1 MKITQESTGELTAT
15 IKIEISPADYN
26 EQVNKILKDYQR
38 KANIPGFRRG
48 KVPFGMVKK
57 MYGSAV
63 FADELNK
70 LISDSLNNYITENKI
85 EILGQPLAND
95 ASTPEFDGDEEKD
108 LAFYFDLGLMPEI
121 NFEFSDKT
129 AVDYYKIKID
139 ETMVDNYVDDI
150 RRRNGKMVNP
160 EVSAA
165 GDSLKGEFIELDA
178 DRNILDGGHS
188 CTNSL
193 STDQILDTNEK
204 VRFAGLKVGDSIDF
218 NPAKAI
224 ENVANLSILL
234 DLNKEAAG
242 LMQSNFRF
250 TLQEISRMD
259 PAQVDKE
266 LFDLVYPES
275 GITTTEEFRERIRK
289 EAVVAFE
296 ADTDKLFVNNAV
308 KTLIK
313 DANIM
318 LPDAFMKRWL
328 LDNNQGKLTPD
339 SIENEYEKF
348 AESMRWQLI
357 ENKIIKDND
366 LVVTD
371 AEIKNF
377 IKGYFKPVKPGSMEE
392 DIDSEMEKRFDT
404 IAETIMKNKEE
415 VRKINDKLYEQ
426 KLNDLMKS
434 TLKRLEKEIS
444 YEEFINL
451 ASSNH

>member
-15 IKIEISPADYN
+15 IKIEVSPADYN
-26 EQVNKILKDYQR
+26 DQVNKILKDYQR
-38 KANIPGFRRG
+38 KANIPGFRPG

-57 MYGSAV
+57 MYGSSV

-70 LISDSLNNYITENKI
+70 LLGESLNNYITENKI

-95 ASTPEFDGDEEKD
+95 ERTPEFDGDEEKD
-108 LAFYFDLGLMPEI
+108 LEFYFDLGLMPEF

-129 AVDYYKIKID
+129 AVDYFKIKVD
-139 ETMVDNYVDDI
+139 ETMVDNYVADI
-150 RRRNGKMVNP
+150 CRRNGKMIDA

-165 GDSLKGEFIELDA
+165 GDSLKGEFVELDA
-178 DRNILDGGHS
+178 ENNVLDNGHT
-188 CTNSL
+188 CTNSF
-193 STDQILDTNEK
+193 STDQVLDEK
-204 VRFAGLKVGDSIDF
+204 EKARFAGLKAGDSIDF

-224 ENVANLSILL
+224 ENVTNLSTLL
-234 DLNKEAAG
+234 DLDKESAAQ
-242 LMQSNFRF
+242 MQSDFRF

-259 PAQVDKE
+259 PAPIDQV
-266 LFDLVYPES
+266 LFDLVYPDS
-275 GITTTEEFRERIRK
+275 GITTAEAFREKIRG
-289 EAVVAFE
+289 EAAVAFE

-308 KTLIK
+308 KQLIR
-313 DANIM
+313 DAQIT

-328 LDNNQGKLTPD
+328 LDNNQGKLTPEAVD
-339 SIENEYEKF
+339 EEYDRF
-348 AESMRWQLI
+348 AESMKWQLI
-357 ENKIIKDND
+357 ENRIIRDHN

-377 IKGYFKPVKPGSMEE
+377 IKGYFKPGNSKEE
-392 DIDSEMEKRFDT
+392 IDPETEKRFDT
-404 IAETIMKNKEE
+404 IADTIMKNKEE

-434 TLKRLEKEIS
+434 TLKLVDKEIS

-451 ASSNH
+451 ASVNQ

>member
-15 IKIEISPADYN
+15 IKIEVSPADYN
-26 EQVNKILKDYQR
+26 DQVNKILKDYQR
-38 KANIPGFRRG
+38 KANIPGFRPG

-57 MYGSAV
+57 MYGSSV

-70 LISDSLNNYITENKI
+70 LLGESLNNYITENKI

-95 ASTPEFDGDEEKD
+95 ERTPEFDGDEEKD
-108 LAFYFDLGLMPEI
+108 LEFYFDLGLMPEF

-129 AVDYYKIKID
+129 AVDYFKIKVD
-139 ETMVDNYVDDI
+139 ETMVDNYVADI
-150 RRRNGKMVNP
+150 CRRNGKMIDA

-165 GDSLKGEFIELDA
+165 GDSLKGEFVELDA
-178 DRNILDGGHS
+178 ENNVLDNGHT
-188 CTNSL
+188 CTNSF
-193 STDQILDTNEK
+193 STDQVLDEK
-204 VRFAGLKVGDSIDF
+204 EKARFAGLKAGDSIDF

-224 ENVANLSILL
+224 ENVTNLSTLL
-234 DLNKEAAG
+234 DLDKESAAQ
-242 LMQSNFRF
+242 MQSDFRF

-259 PAQVDKE
+259 PAPIDQV

-275 GITTTEEFRERIRK
+275 GITTAEAFREKIRG
-289 EAVVAFE
+289 EAAVAFE

-308 KTLIK
+308 KQLIR
-313 DANIM
+313 DAHIT

-328 LDNNQGKLTPD
+328 LDNNQGKLTPEAVD
-339 SIENEYEKF
+339 EEYDRF
-348 AESMRWQLI
+348 AESMKWQLI
-357 ENKIIKDND
+357 ENRIIRDHN

-377 IKGYFKPVKPGSMEE
+377 IKGYFKPGNSKEE
-392 DIDSEMEKRFDT
+392 IDPETEKRFDT
-404 IAETIMKNKEE
+404 IADTIMKNKEE

-434 TLKRLEKEIS
+434 TLKLVDKEIS

-451 ASSNH
+451 ASANQ

>member
-70 LISDSLNNYITENKI
+70 LISDSLNNYIIENKI

-95 ASTPEFDGDEEKD
+95 ARTPEFDGDEEKD

-150 RRRNGKMVNP
+150 RHRNGKMINP

-178 DRNILDGGHS
+178 DGNILDGGHS
-188 CTNSL
+188 CSNSF
-193 STDQILDTNEK
+193 STDQILDANEK
-204 VRFAGLKVGDSIDF
+204 VRFAGLQVGDSIDF

-259 PAQVDKE
+259 TAPVDQE

-275 GITTTEEFRERIRK
+275 GITTTEDFRERIRK

-366 LVVTD
+366 LVVAD

-392 DIDSEMEKRFDT
+392 DIDPEMEKRFDT
-404 IAETIMKNKEE
+404 IAETIMNNKEE

-451 ASSNH
+451 ASLNH

>member
-95 ASTPEFDGDEEKD
+95 ASAPEFDGDEEKD

-129 AVDYYKIKID
+129 AVDYYKIRID

-178 DRNILDGGHS
+178 DGNILDGGHS

-259 PAQVDKE
+259 TAPVDQE